1 MRKKVIVIKKEDKPV
16 YVADLRDL
24 DIMDFIALKKEAEIN
39 KRELIEDYNSLKAQI
54 AELTEAVLQLKAEI
68 DYLKGE

>member
-1 MRKKVIVIKKEDKPV
+1 MRKKVIVIKQGEKPV

>member
-24 DIMDFIALKKEAEIN
+24 DVMDFIALKKEAEIN
-39 KRELIEDYNSLKAQI
+39 KRKLIEDYNSMKAQI
-54 AELTEAVLQLKAEI
+54 AELTEAVLALKAEI
-68 DYLKGE
+68 DFLKGE

>member
-24 DIMDFIALKKEAEIN
+24 DIMDFISLKKEAEIN

>member
-1 MRKKVIVIKKEDKPV
+1 MRKKAIVIKKEEKPV

-24 DIMDFIALKKEAEIN
+24 DIMDFIALKKEAETN

>member
-24 DIMDFIALKKEAEIN
+24 DIMDFISLKKEAESN

>member
-24 DIMDFIALKKEAEIN
+24 DIMDFISLKKEAEIN

-68 DYLKGE
+68 DFLKGE

>member
-24 DIMDFIALKKEAEIN
+24 DIMDFISLKKEAEIN

-54 AELTEAVLQLKAEI
+54 AELTEAVLALKGEI

>member
-1 MRKKVIVIKKEDKPV
+1 MRKKVIVIKKGDKPV
-16 YVADLRDL
+16 IVADLRDL

>member
-1 MRKKVIVIKKEDKPV
+1 MRKKVIVIKKGEKPV

-24 DIMDFIALKKEAEIN
+24 DIMEFISLKKEAEIN

>member
-24 DIMDFIALKKEAEIN
+24 DIMDFISLKKEAETN

>member
-24 DIMDFIALKKEAEIN
+24 DIMDFIALKKEAETN
-39 KRELIEDYNSLKAQI
+39 RRELIEDYNSLKAQI

>member
-1 MRKKVIVIKKEDKPV
+1 
-16 YVADLRDL
+16 
-24 DIMDFIALKKEAEIN
+24 MDFIALKKKPEIN

>member
-24 DIMDFIALKKEAEIN
+24 DIMDFISLKKEAEIN
-39 KRELIEDYNSLKAQI
+39 KRELIEDYNSMKAQI

>member
-1 MRKKVIVIKKEDKPV
+1 MRKKAIVIKKEDKPV

-24 DIMDFIALKKEAEIN
+24 DIMDFISLKKEAEIN

>member
-16 YVADLRDL
+16 YVADIRDL
-24 DIMDFIALKKEAEIN
+24 DIMDFISLKKEAEIN

>member
-1 MRKKVIVIKKEDKPV
+1 MRKKVIVIKKGDKPV
-16 YVADLRDL
+16 IVADLRDL
-24 DIMDFIALKKEAEIN
+24 DIMDFISLKKEAEIN

-54 AELTEAVLQLKAEI
+54 VELTEAVLQLKAEI

>member
-1 MRKKVIVIKKEDKPV
+1 MRKKVIVIKKEEKPV

-24 DIMDFIALKKEAEIN
+24 DIMDFIALKKEAETN

>member
-1 MRKKVIVIKKEDKPV
+1 MRKKVIVIKKEEKPV

-24 DIMDFIALKKEAEIN
+24 DIMEFISLKKEAEIN